1 MKYLVNRETKEH
13 QIASEIAASSMERYP
28 SFAQYWKVVEADS
41 EGWIEWSGGEC
52 PLPDD
57 CQVETQKHNGKFFGA
72 GLAMNRAW
80 ECIAAYRP
88 VPSEPAPEIV
98 LRTKTKHGQSV
109 TIEQPL
115 DTQVAGDHYKKLKIQ
130 PVEYIHGNGIGF
142 IEGSVIKYV
151 TRWRDKGGID
161 DLRKA
166 RHFIDLLI
174 DLELKNDEA

>member
-1 MKYLVNRETKEH
+1 MKYLVNNKTKEH
-13 QIASEIAASSMERYP
+13 VKKGLAPLWLDEDPDWRT
-28 SFAQYWKVVEADS
+28 VEADS
-41 EGWIEWSGGEC
+41 EGWIPWDGGEC
-52 PLPDD
+52 PLPD
-57 CQVETQKHNGKFFGA
+57 GA
-72 GLAMNRAW
+72 RCEVKTSGGWLHFLERSENYQTDWAGY
-80 ECIAAYRP
+80 IIAYRP
-88 VPSEPAPEIV
+88 NFSEPETV
-98 LRTKTKHGQSV
+98 LRTKTNNGKPI

-115 DTQVAGDHYKKLKIQ
+115 NTQVAGDHYKNLKIQ